1 MHYLNSH
8 TVSSSSGGRSYGMGC
23 TLPDAWAGKWF
34 EYSERGD
41 IAIGAKNISH
51 KGECVHMAKDRY
63 VFKDE

>member
-1 MHYLNSH
+1 
-8 TVSSSSGGRSYGMGC
+8 MGC